1 MLIALLRLADRTGAT
16 RHERATQPALLIEVP
31 SPGRWSR
38 RSRGMA
44 GTPACDSAKQIG
56 SSHPSDGMMW
66 RPQRRPRT
74 EARHRRRDE
83 VIRGLTPSGPLRK
96 PCEIVRGVARP
107 RGWPS
112 WFRLCEAGFYSPRQR
127 GGGAPTGAFSSQCTP
142 CGESTRGMRVPF
154 LFGKRTQRPSALR
167 TALVGIGSHSRD
179 GAFPACA
186 GRTRQR
192 YDGSVG
198 VLVLPGRFP
207 VPPGPRACK
216 TRRRRRRTPLHLQ
229 LPPVAPSSERGCRTI
244 CSGK

>member
-142 CGESTRGMRVPF
+142 YGESTRGVRVPF
-154 LFGKRTQRPSALR
+154 VFGEANAAPFGAPHGVGRHRVALPWRRVSSLRWAYPSTVR
-167 TALVGIGSHSRD
+167 RIGGSRSAP
-179 GAFPACA
+179 GAI
-186 GRTRQR
+186 
-192 YDGSVG
+192 
-198 VLVLPGRFP
+198 
-207 VPPGPRACK
+207 PRAARAPCLQGTK
-216 TRRRRRRTPLHLQ
+216 AQAPHPTP
-229 LPPVAPSSERGCRTI
+229 PPDA
-244 CSGK
+244 SGDALE

>member
-179 GAFPACA
+179 GAFPAFA
-186 GRTRQR
+186 LGVPVNGTTNRW
-192 YDGSVG
+192 GSFCPRG
-198 VLVLPGRFP
+198 DSPCR
-207 VPPGPRACK
+207 PGPVLARHEGAGA
-216 TRRRRRRTPLHLQ
+216 
-229 LPPVAPSSERGCRTI
+229 APRSTSGCLR
-244 CSGK
+244 

>member
-112 WFRLCEAGFYSPRQR
+112 WFRLCGAGFYSPGKPR
-127 GGGAPTGAFSSQCTP
+127 GRSAEVALGNSARSRGIPPRRARPFGEGNAAPFGAPHGVGRPARARSRLTARFQHFRWSWPSPGSD
-142 CGESTRGMRVPF
+142 RGHERS
-154 LFGKRTQRPSALR
+154 LCRWA
-167 TALVGIGSHSRD
+167 D
-179 GAFPACA
+179 
-186 GRTRQR
+186 
-192 YDGSVG
+192 
-198 VLVLPGRFP
+198 
-207 VPPGPRACK
+207 PRAARAPC
-216 TRRRRRRTPLHLQ
+216 LQ
-229 LPPVAPSSERGCRTI
+229 GTKAQAPYPAPPPDA
-244 CSGK
+244 SGDALE